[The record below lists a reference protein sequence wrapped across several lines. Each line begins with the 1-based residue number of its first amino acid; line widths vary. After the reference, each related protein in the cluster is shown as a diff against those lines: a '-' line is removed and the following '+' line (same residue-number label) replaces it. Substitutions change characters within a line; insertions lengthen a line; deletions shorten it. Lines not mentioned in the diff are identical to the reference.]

1 MSDRIIQAHG
11 LTKRFGEFTAVDAID
26 VEVERGVIF
35 AFLGANGSGK
45 STTIRMLIGL
55 LTPTA
60 GSITLDG
67 VDVIAHPRRVRERIG
82 YMGQKVSLYAGL
94 TLRENVEFYAGLYGL
109 EPAQLEER
117 WGAVRERF
125 DLRAAEGERPENLPA
140 GVRQRA
146 GLALATL
153 HAPRLLFLD
162 EPTAG
167 VDVESRGLFWE
178 LIQDLS
184 DQGVTVFVTT
194 HFLEEAD
201 YCDRVA
207 FIDSGRLVADT
218 TPAGLRARWSSG
230 YRIEARLPAG
240 ARERVLAEL
249 GAAGFA
255 AEAEGDRLLARAP
268 ALEAAELALLARVL
282 GPEGAASVRIE
293 QASMND
299 VFRRLVRDGGAGG
312 PDAAGAGA

>member
-1 MSDRIIQAHG
+1 VSDPIILARG
-11 LTKRFGEFTAVDAID
+11 LTRRFGDFTAVDAID
-26 VEVERGVIF
+26 VSVEPGVIF

-60 GSITLDG
+60 GSIRLDG
-67 VDVIAHPRRVRERIG
+67 IDVIQHPRRVRERIG

-94 TLRENVEFYAGLYGL
+94 SLRENVEFYAGLYGL
-109 EPAQLEER
+109 GPGQLEQR
-117 WGAVRERF
+117 WGSVRERF
-125 DLRAAEGERPENLPA
+125 GLAQAEHERPEDLPA
-140 GVRQRA
+140 AVRQRA

-153 HAPRLLFLD
+153 HDPRLLFLD

-178 LIQDLS
+178 LIQDAS

-207 FIDSGRLVADT
+207 FIDAGKLVADT
-218 TPAGLRARWSSG
+218 TPEGLRARFSSG
-230 YRIEARLPAG
+230 YRIEARIPAG

-249 GAAGFA
+249 GRAGFA
-255 AEAEGDRLLARAP
+255 AEAEGDGVVVRAPSLAAEQLGLLARA
-268 ALEAAELALLARVL
+268 L
-282 GPEGAASVRIE
+282 GPEGAASLRIQ

-299 VFRRLVRDGGAGG
+299 VFRRLVSEGSGEA
-312 PDAAGAGA
+312 PSAGAAP